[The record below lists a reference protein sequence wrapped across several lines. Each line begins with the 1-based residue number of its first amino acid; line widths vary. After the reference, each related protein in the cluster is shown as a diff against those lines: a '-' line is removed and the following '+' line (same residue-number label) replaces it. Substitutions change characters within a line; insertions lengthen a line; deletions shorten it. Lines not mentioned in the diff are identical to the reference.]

1 MTSSPPR
8 LLQIFS
14 ESQALEELRRL
25 NAGSFEPFLPHLL
38 SGADLVKVHE
48 VPQELFCRLQ
58 ACVGTSIKQIV
69 PSASLLG
76 GNAAGGDLLLC
87 SDRPGLRA
95 FCQALQNED
104 GKPEA
109 RLAQSLSLLLDRSE
123 RPAAYV
129 RGRTRTLDLSRPRI
143 MGILNVTPDSFSDGG
158 CYLDPDCA
166 LEQARIMVEQG
177 ADLLDIGGESTRP
190 GSAGVDEAEEL
201 RRVVPIVER
210 IAAQCA
216 VPISVDTTKSR
227 VARESILAGAEFIND
242 VSGLRF
248 DPEMAHVAAQTGAGL
263 LLMHT
268 RGRSGIMQKCTDYT
282 DLLGDVC
289 RYLAEGIEIALV
301 AGVDEDRIV
310 VDPGVGFGK
319 DAAGNLEILRRL
331 AELHCLGRPILLG
344 TSRKGFLGKILDRP
358 QPRERLFGTVA
369 TTALGVA
376 QGARIFRVHDVAPN
390 RDAAMTAWAIH
401 PYA

>member
-8 LLQIFS
+8 LLRIVS

-25 NAGSFEPFLPHLL
+25 DAGSFGPFLPHLL
-38 SGADLVKVHE
+38 SGDDLVKVHG
-48 VPQELFCRLQ
+48 VPQELFHRLQ
-58 ACVGTSIKQIV
+58 AFVGTSLKQVV
-69 PSASLLG
+69 PSASLRSG
-76 GNAAGGDLLLC
+76 DAANGDLLLC
-87 SDRPGLRA
+87 ADRPGLRA
-95 FCQALQNED
+95 LCQALQQDNGVPD
-104 GKPEA
+104 A
-109 RLAQSLSLLLDRSE
+109 RLAHSLSLLLDRSE
-123 RPAAYV
+123 RPAAYL
-129 RGRTRTLDLSRPRI
+129 RGRTCTLDLSRPRI

-166 LEQARIMVEQG
+166 LNQARIMVEQG
-177 ADLLDIGGESTRP
+177 ADLIDIGGESTRP
-190 GSAGVDEAEEL
+190 GSAGVDETEEL

-210 IAAQCA
+210 IASHCA

-227 VARESILAGAEFIND
+227 VAREAILAGAEFIND
-242 VSGLRF
+242 VSGLHF
-248 DPEMAHVAAQTGAGL
+248 DPEMAGVAARTGAGVF
-263 LLMHT
+263 LMHT
-268 RGRSGIMQKCTDYT
+268 RGRSDIMQKWTDYA

-289 RYLAEGIEIALV
+289 SYLAEGIELAQL
-301 AGVDEDRIV
+301 AGVEEDRIA

-331 AELHCLGRPILLG
+331 AELHCLGRPVLLG
-344 TSRKGFLGKILDRP
+344 TSRKGFLGKLLDRP

>member
-8 LLQIFS
+8 LLQIAS
-14 ESQALEELRRL
+14 EPQALAELRRL
-25 NAGSFEPFLPHLL
+25 GAGPWESYLPHLL
-38 SGADLVKVHE
+38 AGGDLIKVHD
-48 VPQELFCRLQ
+48 VSQALFRCLQ
-58 ACVGTSIKQIV
+58 ASVGTSLKQIV

-87 SDRPGLRA
+87 GDRPGLRA
-95 FCQALQNED
+95 LCQALQKN
-104 GKPEA
+104 GGVPEA

-123 RPAAYV
+123 RPATSL
-129 RGRTRTLDLSRPRI
+129 RGRTCTLDLSRPRI
-143 MGILNVTPDSFSDGG
+143 MGILNITPDSFSDGG

-166 LEQARIMVEQG
+166 LKQARNMVEQG
-177 ADLLDIGGESTRP
+177 VDLIDIGGESTRP
-190 GSAGVDEAEEL
+190 GSTGVDEEEEV

-227 VARESILAGAEFIND
+227 VAHEAILAGAEFIND

-248 DPEMAHVAAQTGAGL
+248 DSEMARVAAQTGAGL
-263 LLMHT
+263 FLMHT
-268 RGRSGIMQKCTDYT
+268 RGRSDIMQKRTDYA

-289 RYLAEGIEIALV
+289 RYLAEGIELAYA
-301 AGVDEDRIV
+301 AGVEEDRIA

-344 TSRKGFLGKILDRP
+344 TSRKAFLGKILDRP
-358 QPRERLFGTVA
+358 QPCERLFGTVA

-390 RDAAMTAWAIH
+390 RDAALTAWAIH
-401 PYA
+401 PYV